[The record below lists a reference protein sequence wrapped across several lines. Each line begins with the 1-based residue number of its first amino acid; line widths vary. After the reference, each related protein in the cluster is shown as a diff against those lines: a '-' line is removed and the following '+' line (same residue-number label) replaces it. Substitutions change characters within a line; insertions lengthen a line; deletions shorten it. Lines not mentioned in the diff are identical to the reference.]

1 MTTYTEIFGGT
12 NIYPSDVSYLPF
24 TLSATDVVLS
34 WPLETNAPTDGT
46 LIAARIM
53 DVTSTGS
60 SRKVFLPPADQAS
73 PGECF
78 LFSNVGSTTFTVAN
92 NAGTVV
98 CTLAAGTLWQV
109 YMTGNSSAAGVWASY
124 QFGSTTSAASAGA
137 LAGAGLVAIANTLNE
152 CVVTFPL
159 NSNYT
164 IGASNRAQLLSWS
177 GASGTLT
184 LSLVSVL
191 GANWFTYIKNAG
203 TSSISITPTSP
214 NTIDSGSSLTLP
226 VGASTMVVCDG
237 TRFYTFGLSN
247 LTLPTSFDYTAI
259 NVAGSG
265 DYTLSGTQL
274 NRIAYNF
281 SGVLTGN
288 RTVTVPTTIQ
298 QYWVTNATTGSY
310 TLTVKTA
317 SGTGIAV
324 QQGNAQILYCDGT
337 NVVLGQSQ
345 GVTVPVPVASGGT
358 GATTANA
365 ALVNLGGTAIGIPLF
380 TAASAAAARATIDT
394 PSSYEA
400 ISFTVAMS

>member
-34 WPLETNAPTDGT
+34 WPLETNAPSSGA

-53 DVTSTGS
+53 DVNSTGS

-78 LFSNVGSTTFTVAN
+78 LFSNVGSTTFTVVN

-98 CTLAAGTLWQV
+98 CTLVSGSLWQV
-109 YMTGNSSAAGVWASY
+109 YMTSNSSAAGVWASY
-124 QFGSTTSAASAGA
+124 QFGSTTSAVNAGA
-137 LAGAGLVAIANTLNE
+137 LAGAGLVAIANTLNQ
-152 CVVTFPL
+152 CIITFAL
-159 NSNYT
+159 TSNYT
-164 IGASNRAQLLSWS
+164 MGASNRAQLLSWT
-177 GASGTLT
+177 GASGTLS
-184 LSLVSVL
+184 LSLASTL

-203 TSSISITPTSP
+203 TSAISITPTSP
-214 NTIDSGSSLTLP
+214 NTIDNGSSLTLP
-226 VGASTMVVCDG
+226 VGASTMVICDG
-237 TRFYTFGLSN
+237 TKFYTFGLSN
-247 LTLPTSFDYTAI
+247 LTAPTAFDYTAI
-259 NVAGSG
+259 NIPGAGN
-265 DYTLSGTQL
+265 YTLSGTEL

-281 SGVLTGN
+281 TGVLTGN
-288 RTVTVPTTIQ
+288 KTVTVPTTIQ
-298 QYWVTNATTGSY
+298 QYWVTNATTGAY
-310 TLTVKTA
+310 TLTIKTLA
-317 SGTGIAV
+317 GTGIAV

-345 GVTVPVPVASGGT
+345 GVPVPVPVASGGT

-380 TAASAAAARATIDT
+380 TAASAATARATIDT

>member
-34 WPLETNAPTDGT
+34 WPLETNAPADGT

-53 DVTSTGS
+53 DVNSTGS
-60 SRKVFLPPADQAS
+60 SRKVFLPPANQAS

-78 LFSNVGSTTFTVAN
+78 LFSNVGSTTFTVVN

-98 CTLAAGTLWQV
+98 CTLVSGSLWQV
-109 YMTGNSSAAGVWASY
+109 YMTSNSSAAGVWASY
-124 QFGSTTSAASAGA
+124 QFGSTTSAVNAGA
-137 LAGAGLVAIANTLNE
+137 LAGAGLVAIANTLNQ
-152 CVVTFPL
+152 CIITFAL
-159 NSNYT
+159 TSNYT
-164 IGASNRAQLLSWS
+164 LGASNRAQLLSWG
-177 GASGTLT
+177 GASGTLS
-184 LSLVSVL
+184 LSLASIL

-203 TSSISITPTSP
+203 TSAISITPTSP
-214 NTIDSGSSLTLP
+214 NTIDNGSSLTLP
-226 VGASTMVVCDG
+226 VGASTMVICDG
-237 TRFYTFGLSN
+237 TKFYTFGLSN
-247 LTLPTSFDYTAI
+247 LTAPTAFDYTAI
-259 NVAGSG
+259 SIPGAGN
-265 DYTLSGTQL
+265 YTLSGTEL

-281 SGVLTGN
+281 SGTLTGN
-288 RTVTVPTTIQ
+288 KTVTVPTTIQ
-298 QYWVTNATTGSY
+298 QYWITNATTGAY
-310 TLTVKTA
+310 TLTVKTLA
-317 SGTGIAV
+317 GTGIAV

-345 GVTVPVPVASGGT
+345 GVTVPVPVSSGGT

-380 TAASAAAARATIDT
+380 TAASAATARATIDT

>member
-12 NIYPSDVSYLPF
+12 NIYPSDVSYLSF
-24 TLSATDVVLS
+24 NLSAADITLS
-34 WPLETNAPTDGT
+34 WPLETNAPANGT

-53 DVTSTGS
+53 DVNSTGS
-60 SRKVFLPPADQAS
+60 SRKVFLPPANQSA

-78 LFSNVGSTTFTVAN
+78 LFSNTGSTTFTVVN

-98 CTLAAGTLWQV
+98 CTLVPGTLWQV
-109 YMTGNSSAAGVWASY
+109 YMTSNTTVAGVWASY
-124 QFGSTTSAASAGA
+124 QFGSTTSTVNAGA

-152 CVVTFPL
+152 AIVTFPL
-159 NSNYT
+159 NTNFT
-164 IGASNRAQLLSWS
+164 IGLSNRAQLLSWG

-184 LSLVSVL
+184 LTLASTL
-191 GANWFTYIKNAG
+191 GAAWFTYIKNAG
-203 TSSISITPTSP
+203 TSAISIAPTSP
-214 NTIDSGSSLTLP
+214 NTIDNGSSLTLP

-247 LTLPTSFDYTAI
+247 LSAPTSFDYTAI
-259 NVAGSG
+259 SIPGTGN
-265 DYTLSGTQL
+265 YTLSGTEL

-281 SGVLTGN
+281 TGILTGN

-298 QYWVTNATTGSY
+298 QYWVTNATTGAF
-310 TLTVKTA
+310 TLTVKTLA
-317 SGTGIAV
+317 GTGIAV

-365 ALVNLGGTAIGIPLF
+365 ALVNLGGTATGIPLF
-380 TAASAAAARATIDT
+380 TAASAAAARTTIDA

>member
-24 TLSATDVVLS
+24 TLSTVDVVLS
-34 WPLETNAPTDGT
+34 WPLETNSPAGGT

-78 LFSNVGSTTFTVAN
+78 LFSNVGSTTFTVVN

-98 CTLAAGTLWQV
+98 CALAAGTLWQV

-124 QFGSTTSAASAGA
+124 QFGSTTSVSSAGA

-184 LSLVSVL
+184 LSLVSAL

-203 TSSISITPTSP
+203 TSSISIAPTSP
-214 NTIDSGSSLTLP
+214 NTIDNGSSLTLP

-247 LTLPTSFDYTAI
+247 LTAPTSFDYTAI

-298 QYWVTNATTGSY
+298 QYWVTNATTGAY
-310 TLTVKTA
+310 TLTVKTSA
-317 SGTGIAV
+317 GTGIAV

-345 GVTVPVPVASGGT
+345 GVTVPVPVSSGGT

-380 TAASAAAARATIDT
+380 TAASAAAARTTIDA